1 MTARITRALA
11 LIATSTL
18 LVLMDGG
25 TSVYADDDSMSR
37 DDQRVIIGREMTS
50 E

>member
-11 LIATSTL
+11 LIAISTL
-18 LVLMDGG
+18 LVLMGG
-25 TSVYADDDSMSR
+25 GNSVYAEDDLY
-37 DDQRVIIGREMTS
+37 REMTS